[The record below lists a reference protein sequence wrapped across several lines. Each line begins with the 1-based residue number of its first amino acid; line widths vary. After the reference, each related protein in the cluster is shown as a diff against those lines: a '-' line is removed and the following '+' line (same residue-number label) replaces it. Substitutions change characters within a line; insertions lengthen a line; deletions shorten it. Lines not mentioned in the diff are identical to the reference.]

1 MTSSNSVDAS
11 FKWRHFDR
19 PIIILCIRLPVSNTP
34 RYPELA
40 EMKSEH
46 ARHHGKR
53 VTRQVHCPPVGTRS
67 FRLPNDW
74 GMIQRSSASRMSCS
88 NNAPRPPSV
97 IAKPSIPFGVAK
109 PNVRSLPAISIGT
122 GDGRRLAS
130 AAAFSLRSHS
140 KSSGIR
146 FGFAALILF
155 RLTRVRKLTDGPV
168 HAEVRGN
175 DQGICILEVGVRFVG
190 GSYKR
195 VPIGHLTAPQP
206 SLSWPPA
213 NPQSILQVSAPT
225 VEFS

>member
-1 MTSSNSVDAS
+1 MRRAINFALAPITTSSNSVDAS
-11 FKWRHFDR
+11 FKCRRFDR

-34 RYPELA
+34 SNTPSYPELA

-74 GMIQRSSASRMSCS
+74 RMIQRSSASRMSCS
-88 NNAPRPPSV
+88 NNAPRPRSV

-140 KSSGIR
+140 KSSGVR

-175 DQGICILEVGVRFVG
+175 DQGICILEVGARFVG

-195 VPIGHLTAPQP
+195 V
-206 SLSWPPA
+206 
-213 NPQSILQVSAPT
+213 
-225 VEFS
+225 